1 MPVSNKRLAA
11 LSLAFALS
19 CLCFSAR
26 AIAQQASF
34 PVSNAKLAV
43 AQTQPGESQAEVQT
57 ALAATEANKRDPD
70 AWFNLGIAYN
80 KAGNNQEARNAF
92 QRALKLR
99 SNHANACAGLAYTLL
114 VDGKLLEA
122 EREASTA
129 ANIQSRKQEDFTAMR
144 VLHAVRL
151 TRYRAIYTQVLQ
163 ATEAAIKSNPN
174 YAEAHLAKSHA
185 LIGLTLPELQL
196 LPDLSQ
202 SSSPSTKMDE
212 EERTKLRRANVSKYE
227 GAASSLERYL
237 QLQPNNPEAEYLH
250 DRLQTIKFY
259 ARDAALPEKERL
271 GAPSSE
277 VEKRIKITRKPE
289 PSYTEKAKAA
299 SVNGSVTLR
308 LLFTSDGKVKH
319 VLALNDLGYGLT
331 EKAVQAARQIRFEPA
346 IKNGRTVSTFAQV
359 NYAFSIY

>member
-1 MPVSNKRLAA
+1 MLVFNKRLAA
-11 LSLAFALS
+11 FSLAFALS
-19 CLCFSAR
+19 SLCFSAR
-26 AIAQQASF
+26 AVAQQASP
-34 PVSNAKLAV
+34 PVSDTKPSV
-43 AQTQPGESQAEVQT
+43 TQTQQVEPQAELQT
-57 ALAATEANKRDPD
+57 ALVATEANKRDPD

-80 KAGNNQEARNAF
+80 KAGNNQEARTAF

-99 SNHANACAGLAYTLL
+99 SNHANARAGLAYTLF

-129 ANIQSRKQEDFTAMR
+129 ANIPSRKQGDFTAMN

-151 TRYRAIYTQVLQ
+151 TRYRAIYTQLLQ
-163 ATEAAIKSNPN
+163 AAEAAIKSNPN
-174 YAEAHLAKSHA
+174 YADAHLAKSHA
-185 LIGLTLPELQL
+185 LIGLTLPEPQL

-202 SSSPSTKMDE
+202 PFSSPTKMDE
-212 EERTKLRRANVSKYE
+212 EERTRLRRANVSKYE

-237 QLQPNNPEAEYLH
+237 QLHPNNPDAEYLR
-250 DRLQTIKFY
+250 DRLQTIKLY
-259 ARDAALPEKERL
+259 ARDALLPEKERL
-271 GAPSSE
+271 GTPSSE

-289 PSYTEKAKAA
+289 PGYTEKAKAA

-319 VLALNDLGYGLT
+319 VLALNDLGFGLT

-346 IKNGRTVSTFAQV
+346 IKNGVPVSTFAQV